1 MLEHDISAADA
12 ADAAVGAGRH
22 ALRDFYTGAP
32 PPSGRRP
39 HPTTPAKMIS
49 ASAPALPAAPHSLPA
64 LQLIDVACRRGE
76 RLLFA
81 GLEATLAPGE
91 LVWLRGGNG
100 RGKTSLLRLV
110 AGLGTPERG
119 RILWDGAPVRRNA
132 AFAEV
137 LTYVAHANALKDDL
151 NALESL
157 AFLARIHGR
166 EAELPALRAAL
177 ARLGL
182 AGRERMPTRSL
193 SQGLRR
199 RVALARLALE
209 SRPGPWVLD
218 EPFDALD
225 VAGTAVLHELI
236 AAHRARGG
244 SVLLTSH
251 HLHLDAQAAVT
262 RVADLDALPTTLPEA
277 EAA

>member
-1 MLEHDISAADA
+1 M
-12 ADAAVGAGRH
+12 
-22 ALRDFYTGAP
+22 T
-32 PPSGRRP
+32 
-39 HPTTPAKMIS
+39 S
-49 ASAPALPAAPHSLPA
+49 ASAVDLPAAPTSLPT
-64 LQLIDVACRRGE
+64 LRFVDVACRRGE

-81 GLEATLAPGE
+81 GLDATVAPGE
-91 LVWLRGGNG
+91 LAWLRGGNG

-110 AGLGTPERG
+110 AGLAAPEHG
-119 RILWDGAPVRRNA
+119 KILWGETPVRGNA
-132 AFAEV
+132 AYAQALV
-137 LTYVAHANALKDDL
+137 YVAHGNALKDDL
-151 NALESL
+151 SALESL

-166 EAELPALRAAL
+166 DAGLPALRAAL

-182 AGRERMPTRSL
+182 GGRERMPVRSL

-209 SRPGPWVLD
+209 ERAGPWVLD

-225 VAGTAVLHELI
+225 VAGTAVLHELL

-262 RVADLDALPTTLPEA
+262 RTIELDALPQSLPEA
-277 EAA
+277 AQA

>member
-1 MLEHDISAADA
+1 MPSASASDTT
-12 ADAAVGAGRH
+12 
-22 ALRDFYTGAP
+22 FTAP
-32 PPSGRRP
+32 PPLRFEE
-39 HPTTPAKMIS
+39 I
-49 ASAPALPAAPHSLPA
+49 
-64 LQLIDVACRRGE
+64 ACRRGD

-81 GLEATLAPGE
+81 GLSGTLGPGD

-110 AGLGTPERG
+110 AGFAAPERG
-119 RILWDGAPVRRNA
+119 RILWGDAPARGDADFARRL
-132 AFAEV
+132 V
-137 LTYVAHANALKDDL
+137 YVAHANALKDDL
-151 NALESL
+151 TALEAL

-166 EAELPALRAAL
+166 DDRPAALRAAL

-182 AGRERMPTRSL
+182 AGRERVPVRSL

-209 SRPGPWVLD
+209 REPGPWVLD

-225 VAGTAVLHELI
+225 VAGTAVLHELL
-236 AAHRARGG
+236 AEHRRRGG

-251 HLHLDAQAAVT
+251 HLHLDARAADAGF
-262 RVADLDALPTTLPEA
+262 RVLDLDALPAA
-277 EAA
+277 EETAA

>member
-1 MLEHDISAADA
+1 MTSVRAA
-12 ADAAVGAGRH
+12 
-22 ALRDFYTGAP
+22 AP
-32 PPSGRRP
+32 PAA
-39 HPTTPAKMIS
+39 TP
-49 ASAPALPAAPHSLPA
+49 SLPT
-64 LQLIDVACRRGE
+64 LKLVDVACRRGE

-81 GLEATLAPGE
+81 GLSATVAPGE
-91 LVWLRGGNG
+91 LAWLRGGNG

-110 AGLGTPERG
+110 AGLAAPERG
-119 RILWDGAPVRRNA
+119 RILWSDAPVRGNA
-132 AFAEV
+132 AFARALV
-137 LTYVAHANALKDDL
+137 YVAHANALKDDL
-151 NALESL
+151 TALEAL

-166 EAELPALRAAL
+166 DAGEPALRAAL
-177 ARLGL
+177 GRLGL
-182 AGRERMPTRSL
+182 GGRERMPVRSL
-193 SQGLRR
+193 SQGLKR

-225 VAGTAVLHELI
+225 VAGTAVLHELL

-251 HLHLDAQAAVT
+251 HLHLDAQAQVT
-262 RVADLDALPTTLPEA
+262 RTIELDALPAQLPEA